1 MLKFTSWNWTYD
13 YYVNQTFD
21 LDSADF
27 DFDATIK
34 PLSKLKMLDFVLNK
48 GDNKGTVGY
57 GASVIEWPNVEAIFV
72 IKSIE
77 GAFTTT
83 IQNSNHWKC
92 LQCWEAGISIKGA
105 KKATAF
111 EELNANDEYLEDNLS
126 ISSKKIT
133 KIKQVLSR
141 SL

>member
-83 IQNSNHWKC
+83 IQATQITGNAFSVEKLELASNVP
-92 LQCWEAGISIKGA
+92 
-105 KKATAF
+105 KKAAAF
-111 EELNANDEYLEDNLS
+111 EELNANGEYLEDNLS
-126 ISSKKIT
+126 ISSKK
-133 KIKQVLSR
+133 
-141 SL
+141 